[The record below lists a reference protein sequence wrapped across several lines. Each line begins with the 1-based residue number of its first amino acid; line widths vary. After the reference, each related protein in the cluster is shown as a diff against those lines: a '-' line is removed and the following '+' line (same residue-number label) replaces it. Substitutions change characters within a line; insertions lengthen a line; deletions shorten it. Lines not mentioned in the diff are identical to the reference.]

1 MKKLIIITLVLTMLF
16 SMIAYG
22 AEFSDLK
29 DDAYSEAVSY
39 LHERG
44 FISGYPDG
52 TIKLERP
59 ITRAE
64 VSIASLRILGHG
76 DVDSVE
82 EATFSDTRNHWAKDY
97 IEKSK
102 QLGLLT
108 GYPDGTF
115 KPDSKITYDEAITI
129 IVRMCEDESTISEL
143 KLWPT
148 DYINYAKENGYLK
161 NLNYEEKYGEANRG
175 DTFLIIYN
183 ALTKEQN
190 YSNLDF
196 NNYIERLSIS
206 TTYFKDGEKGRYSSD
221 LPKNNIDNIVVK
233 INLNHE
239 AFNKDE
245 IMPINI
251 ELTNVKTDEKILVDE
266 LIDIKSE
273 TESTSEEVLIDIE
286 KFNFGP
292 TYYDEF
298 DNTDFIVKAYY
309 KKNILDSKKISFYWD
324 NSKEEE
330 YSKDIKINE
339 LKFYAQSITEYNN
352 NDLSNIYYTNTFYFD
367 EELNYISAWG
377 EIEWPETEEY
387 LTIPLTF
394 ILDGKGILETNL
406 WFNVY
411 KDMDTTYR
419 NTLLSIYHYK
429 GDDHSWDT
437 GTYDVEIKA
446 FGETLIKDSFK
457 IKW

>member
-1 MKKLIIITLVLTMLF
+1 MKKIIIITLTLTLLF
-16 SMIAYG
+16 SITAYG

-29 DDAYSEAVSY
+29 DDVYSEAATY

-64 VSIASLRILGHG
+64 VSITSLRILGHG
-76 DVDSVE
+76 DVESIE
-82 EATFSDTRNHWAKDY
+82 ESSFSDTKNHWAKDY

-129 IVRMCEDESTISEL
+129 IVRMIEDESTISEL

-148 DYINYAKENGYLK
+148 DYINFAKENGYLR

-190 YSNLDF
+190 YSNIDF
-196 NNYIERLSIS
+196 NEYIERLSIS
-206 TTYFKDGEKGRYSSD
+206 TAYLKDGERGRYSTE

-233 INLNHE
+233 INLDHKL
-239 AFNKDE
+239 FNEDE

-251 ELTNVKTDEKILVDE
+251 ELTNVKTDEKILIDE

-286 KFNFGP
+286 KLNFGS
-292 TYYDEF
+292 TYYDEV
-298 DNTDFIVKAYY
+298 DSTDFIIKAYY

-324 NSKEEE
+324 DSKEEE
-330 YSKDIKINE
+330 YSKGIQINE
-339 LKFYAQSITEYNN
+339 LKYYGQSTTEINN
-352 NDLSNIYYTNTFYFD
+352 NDLSNIYYTDTFYYD
-367 EELNYISAWG
+367 KGLNYISTWA

-394 ILDGKGILETNL
+394 ILEGKGVLETNL
-406 WFNVY
+406 WFEVY
-411 KDMDTTYR
+411 KDMDTTFKD
-419 NTLLSIYHYK
+419 TLISVYHYK
-429 GDDHSWDT
+429 GEDHPWET
-437 GTYDVEIKA
+437 GTYDVEIEA

-457 IKW
+457 IEW